1 MSGFSR
7 RRRHPNHRAAPPRGT
22 NTTGDV
28 ALGALV
34 LALTALVFGA
44 MGWVRGAPIAI
55 TAFGIF
61 AACVLV
67 LAYLDRRGG
76 PR

>member
-1 MSGFSR
+1 
-7 RRRHPNHRAAPPRGT
+7 
-22 NTTGDV
+22 V